1 MQNNPVDVIVD
12 ELLAGEDALP
22 IEALPEVDARTA
34 SEYAALKAFFSKWS
48 KSPHTLRRYKV
59 EVARLWLWATDKG
72 RMISELTY
80 EDLNDYQNFLQD
92 PQPYERWCSGKKYRR
107 DSPNWRPFVSAL
119 SFNSVQHAFSA
130 IGALYGV
137 WLRSGHITSDPMA
150 NAAKPKESLEDGVAP
165 FAVSTVD
172 PTEKWFDDRM
182 ATAIREALTL
192 MPAETPAEEQQR
204 AQYILIIRSLTV
216 TGARVSEIV
225 HAKQS
230 QIYEDRSGWWI
241 RLRGKGG
248 RIRTVPLP
256 NDYITDVLMPWRIDH
271 ELPAIPEA
279 DEDTPLCPPR
289 VWRQGKPGISS
300 RMVLNIV
307 KDIAARAAALL
318 PADAQRA
325 SRLLLRASNHWFR
338 HTFITALI
346 DQNVP
351 TKTILTTVGQ
361 KSEQTLRIYDHKQD
375 HDRHVDVTRV
385 ASKL

>member
-80 EDLNDYQNFLQD
+80 EDLNDYQKFLQD

-204 AQYILIIRSLTV
+204 AQYILIIRTLTV

-300 RMVLNIV
+300 LRLSTD
-307 KDIAARAAALL
+307 KDL
-318 PADAQRA
+318 
-325 SRLLLRASNHWFR
+325 
-338 HTFITALI
+338 
-346 DQNVP
+346 
-351 TKTILTTVGQ
+351 
-361 KSEQTLRIYDHKQD
+361 
-375 HDRHVDVTRV
+375 
-385 ASKL
+385 